1 VAMWLHRRKEE
12 VVRRWGER
20 SIERWPGS

>member
-1 VAMWLHRRKEE
+1 VAMWLHRPKAE